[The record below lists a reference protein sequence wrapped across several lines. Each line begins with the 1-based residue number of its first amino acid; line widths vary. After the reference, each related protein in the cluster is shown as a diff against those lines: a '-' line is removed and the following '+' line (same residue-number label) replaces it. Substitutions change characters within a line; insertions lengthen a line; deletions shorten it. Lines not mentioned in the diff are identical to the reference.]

1 MRDKISTFK
10 AMDFLNC
17 NLKCINHSIEWIENH
32 QKALEHFIEKFE
44 IEKDFEGPED
54 AEFLIKEY
62 LFILETFIYRTKGL
76 SKIAEE
82 CLNGRGVSNAKNTVP
97 RYTVSNDNN
106 SENEQ

>member
-1 MRDKISTFK
+1 MKDKISTFK

-17 NLKCINHSIEWIENH
+17 DLKWINYNIENIEPH

-62 LFILETFIYRTKGL
+62 LIILETFIYRTRDL
-76 SKIAEE
+76 SKIAKDY
-82 CLNGRGVSNAKNTVP
+82 LNSRGISNNKILRNK
-97 RYTVSNDNN
+97 
-106 SENEQ
+106 

>member
-17 NLKCINHSIEWIENH
+17 NLSIY
-32 QKALEHFIEKFE
+32 QKALEHFIEKLE
-44 IEKDFEGPED
+44 IEDDYEGTD

-62 LFILETFIYRTKGL
+62 LIILETFIYRTRGL

-82 CLNGRGVSNAKNTVP
+82 YLNGRGISNAKIQDTLFQMTAIQKMNI
-97 RYTVSNDNN
+97 
-106 SENEQ
+106 

>member
-17 NLKCINHSIEWIENH
+17 NLKWINYSIEHIENH

-44 IEKDFEGPED
+44 IEGDYEGTD

-62 LFILETFIYRTKGL
+62 SIILKTFIYRTKDL

-82 CLNGRGVSNAKNTVP
+82 YLNGRGFL
-97 RYTVSNDNN
+97 NDNN
-106 SENEQ
+106 SENE

>member
-17 NLKCINHSIEWIENH
+17 NLKWINYSIEHIENH

-44 IEKDFEGPED
+44 IEDDYKGTD

-62 LFILETFIYRTKGL
+62 SIILETFIYRTKDL
-76 SKIAEE
+76 SKIAEDY
-82 CLNGRGVSNAKNTVP
+82 LNGRGVIKWTEK
-97 RYTVSNDNN
+97 RF
-106 SENEQ
+106 